1 MRPRLRGWSH
11 AVATVPAAGATIA
24 LATLTRGDRYK
35 QLTLIVYGLSSVMLF
50 AGSAA
55 YHLSSGPAG
64 RRAVLQRID
73 HSNIFLLVAGTY
85 TPIATALL
93 PGPWRAAVL
102 ATVWGLAVVGI
113 GAIALPGWHLP
124 RGLLAGC
131 YLGQGWVALAAL
143 PQLTRSAGWDGLA
156 MLMGAGLLYTAGAV
170 AYSLRR
176 PRLWPGV
183 FGYHEVFHLLVIA
196 ANALFLLFM
205 LLRVVPA

>member
-1 MRPRLRGWSH
+1 
-11 AVATVPAAGATIA
+11 VATVPAVGATIA
-24 LATLTRGDRYK
+24 LAALSRGDRYK
-35 QLTLIVYGLSSVMLF
+35 QLSLVVYGLSSVMLF
-50 AGSAA
+50 AGSAT
-55 YHLSSGPAG
+55 YHLAG
-64 RRAVLQRID
+64 ASRSRRRAVLQRLD

-85 TPIATALL
+85 TPIATAFLW
-93 PGPWRAAVL
+93 GPWRAAVL

-113 GAIALPGWHLP
+113 GGIALPGWHLP
-124 RGLLAGC
+124 RGVTVAC

-143 PQLTRSAGWDGLA
+143 PQLARSAGWDAVG
-156 MLMGAGLLYTAGAV
+156 MLVGAGLLYTAGAL

-196 ANALFLLFM
+196 ANTVFLLFM